1 MIKKTFYIWL
11 FDKESKKQE
20 FTTLEAYKIVQKLTI
35 NHFWGGTIYQ
45 ANWIYKHEDGT
56 IVVEPSLVVDT
67 VTMEDH
73 TKFINEVKSALN
85 QESVMYQE
93 AHPTISFL

>member
-67 VTMEDH
+67 VTMEGH
-73 TKFINEVKSALN
+73 TQFINEVKSALN
-85 QESVMYQE
+85 QESVMYQ
-93 AHPTISFL
+93 

>member
-45 ANWIYKHEDGT
+45 ANGIYKHDDWA

-73 TKFINEVKSALN
+73 ARFINEVKSALN

-93 AHPTISFL
+93 SHPTISFL